1 MTELNEEHFEV
12 HSKNKIE
19 RYERQKLTFLEDR
32 IKVLEKSVGA
42 LNTSVGKL
50 NAHVDLLS
58 DMIERGE

>member
-1 MTELNEEHFEV
+1 MTQLNEEHFEL
-12 HSKNKIE
+12 HDQNKAE

-42 LNTSVGKL
+42 LHISVGKL
-50 NAHVDLLS
+50 NETVALLS

>member
-1 MTELNEEHFEV
+1 MTQLNNEHFEL
-12 HSKNKIE
+12 HDKNKAE

-42 LNTSVGKL
+42 LNISVGKL
-50 NAHVDLLS
+50 NETVALLS